1 MEGEVERRGLD
12 ACGGEGSACRGH
24 RFPVSFQRQF
34 FWRLEDG
41 GEEEEEEE
49 MEEREDAKDVCR
61 GTSRIRNN
69 PP

>member
-1 MEGEVERRGLD
+1 M
-12 ACGGEGSACRGH
+12 
-24 RFPVSFQRQF
+24 SFQRQF

-41 GEEEEEEE
+41 GEAEEEGE

-61 GTSRIRNN
+61 GTSLIRNN